1 MTVVPGPGDFFRLI
15 NTPSTVRKWL
25 RYDIPTEYRYYDKN
39 EDHVGHWHVH
49 SKYLLKVIE
58 LAYRTSGPVDYSS
71 LDDYVQMDIARAK
84 DGWKMYQKSKTERP
98 QAIPSSLTLKDSYA
112 TLHLLPSASA
122 GVVAAVWRS
131 LAKETHPDRG
141 GDAELFRK
149 YSEAYHKIMEEE
161 KK

>member
-1 MTVVPGPGDFFRLI
+1 MTVVPGPSDFFRLI
-15 NTPSTVRKWL
+15 NTPSAVRKWL
-25 RYDIPTEYRYYDKN
+25 RYDIPTEYRYYDQN

-49 SKYLLKVIE
+49 SKYLLQVIE

-84 DGWKMYQKSKTERP
+84 EGWTMHQKSKADRLK
-98 QAIPSSLTLKDSYA
+98 INSSSPTLKDSYA
-112 TLHLLPSASA
+112 TLHLLPTASSSVVSAA
-122 GVVAAVWRS
+122 WRC

-149 YSEAYHKIMEEE
+149 YSEAYRKIMEEE